1 MLKYEDNLCGKVDFL
16 HDHFK
21 YNIGYHKELIELID
35 KIKKAYLSFS
45 TSLKNIYVKKYS
57 HLENKSSIFYQLFL
71 GFIEHLKIESQE
83 YKDLSDKITNQ
94 LTESLNLI
102 SNLDKKEDT
111 LYKEFTS
118 LRKEFRNSNSKFEEK
133 KKIYNKKMEET
144 EKAINE
150 LKSIKVNSLTP
161 NYEILQKEDAI
172 SQCINSTKI
181 DEQKYIKLLKE
192 TNTLINNVNSSEKD
206 LLQFYQNN
214 DKKILESI
222 KNNNYCLIF
231 VYMKEISI
239 KIVNDIETRV
249 QQYIKLDINKE
260 IKTFIDQNKT
270 NSLQLK
276 NLEFIPYKPS
286 SSLENSLKSTS
297 ENELMNINYEVLSV
311 LQKEFKDICADI
323 DMGEEKKRKN
333 MRVLCLNL
341 FDEKNSNFTEQNKN
355 ELISYMKN
363 KEYRQYFIK
372 TLTNQRTNGK
382 FKRKEKIFNE
392 ILDILNFILDLAEKE
407 QNYENAKNCIILSQ
421 TFYTEKE
428 IDDETNEKHYLMDY
442 IKKHKWLSKVSFWHE
457 LIEFDIKKEEKK
469 YEEEKAKK
477 IEEGKKIGE
486 ISNMYFSII
495 LTFSTNMNMFGFPK
509 NEAIKIVNSSVE
521 KCKLSDNMKEILLK
535 NIEDIYDKK
544 RMLEKEKDRIVKKPR
559 KKDYEDDWV
568 FCDLDEKENENENK
582 NDKKN
587 VKKEEKIK
595 KEGNKDDDDDNK
607 NEIIDVKNDIK
618 EEKKDDDSDN
628 KNIIIKEK
636 IEIKDEKNDIK
647 EEKKENTNNNN
658 INEKEKEKEKI
669 VVKTDEEL
677 LNEEPLKINEF
688 TDDKI

>member
-16 HDHFK
+16 HDRFK

-45 TSLKNIYVKKYS
+45 TSLKNICVKKYS

-94 LTESLNLI
+94 LTESSNLI

-118 LRKEFRNSNSKFEEK
+118 LRKEFRNSFSKFEEK

-192 TNTLINNVNSSEKD
+192 TNTLINNVNALEKD

-214 DKKILESI
+214 DKRILESI

-260 IKTFIDQNKT
+260 IKTFIEQNKT
-270 NSLQLK
+270 GSLQLK
-276 NLEFIPYKPS
+276 KLEFIPYKPS
-286 SSLENSLKSTS
+286 SSLENSLKSTT
-297 ENELMNINYEVLSV
+297 ENELMNINYEVISV

-323 DMGEEKKRKN
+323 DMEEEKKRKN
-333 MRVLCLNL
+333 LRVLCLNL

-407 QNYENAKNCIILSQ
+407 KNYDNAKNCIILSQ
-421 TFYTEKE
+421 TFCTETE
-428 IDDETNEKHYLMDY
+428 IDEETNEKHYLMDY
-442 IKKHKWLSKVSFWHE
+442 IKKHKWLSKVSFWQE

-477 IEEGKKIGE
+477 IEEGKKIGD
-486 ISNMYFSII
+486 ISNIYFSII

-544 RMLEKEKDRIVKKPR
+544 RMLEKEKDRIIKKPR

-568 FCDLDEKENENENK
+568 FCDLDEKEKEKENK

-595 KEGNKDDDDDNK
+595 KEEKKDDDDNK

-618 EEKKDDDSDN
+618 EEKKDDDNDN
-628 KNIIIKEK
+628 KNIIINEK
-636 IEIKDEKNDIK
+636 NEINDEKNDIK
-647 EEKKENTNNNN
+647 KEKKENTNNNNN

-669 VVKTDEEL
+669 VIKTDEEL